1 MSRGNYCILETV
13 EFCLLEEWA
22 DYAVKRL
29 KGLRIVST
37 QDRADQVADSSVSVK
52 GTGLELI

>member
-13 EFCLLEEWA
+13 EFCLEEWA
-22 DYAVKRL
+22 DSAIKRL
-29 KGLRIVST
+29 KGLCIVST